1 MNLFDIIL
9 TQPIFNLLA
18 FIYAFVADF
27 GIAIIILTIIVRMIL
42 WPLVKKQL
50 HQTKVMRAIQP
61 ELKKIKKQANGNRMV
76 ESQLM
81 MELYK
86 EKGVK
91 PMGSMLVL
99 VIQIPVFLALFSV
112 IRIYA
117 GHLDPEKFL
126 YPFMNNFHVFANV
139 GDLIAK
145 NFTPHLFGIIDLAK
159 TPSQYAPALI
169 LALLAAGFQFWQS
182 KQVMPQQQN
191 SRKLRDIFK
200 DASNGKQTDQSE
212 MMAATTS
219 KMIYF
224 FPVMTFMVALA
235 LPGAVVLYYAV
246 TSIVAVIQQGIL
258 LHRDDDE
265 LLAETGEKTD
275 ARGKKISRKDIKE
288 AEIITK
294 SAKEI
299 REKSTENSA
308 KKSSKTST
316 STNKSGTKT
325 QTTVRRIKAK
335 K

>member
-1 MNLFDIIL
+1 MNLFDVIL
-9 TQPIFNLLA
+9 TRPIFNLLA
-18 FIYAFVADF
+18 FIYTFVADF
-27 GIAIIILTIIVRMIL
+27 GVAIIILTIIVRMIL
-42 WPLVKKQL
+42 WPLIKKQL
-50 HQTKVMRAIQP
+50 HQTKVMRTIQP

-126 YPFMNNFHVFANV
+126 YPFMQNFHIFANV
-139 GDLIAK
+139 SDLIAK

-159 TPSQYAPALI
+159 TPSQYAPALV

-200 DASNGKQTDQSE
+200 DASDGKKADQSE
-212 MMAATTS
+212 MMAATTG

-224 FPVMTFMVALA
+224 FPIMTFMVAIA
-235 LPGAVVLYYAV
+235 LPGAVVLYYAI

-258 LHRDDDE
+258 LRRDDTE
-265 LLAETGEKTD
+265 LLQEANEKS
-275 ARGKKISRKDIKE
+275 KISRKSSIKE
-288 AEIITK
+288 AEIVVK
-294 SAKEI
+294 PAKEI
-299 REKSTENSA
+299 SRKSQ
-308 KKSSKTST
+308 KSSKT
-316 STNKSGTKT
+316 STNKSGTNS
-325 QTTVRRIKAK
+325 TTVVRRIKAK
-335 K
+335 